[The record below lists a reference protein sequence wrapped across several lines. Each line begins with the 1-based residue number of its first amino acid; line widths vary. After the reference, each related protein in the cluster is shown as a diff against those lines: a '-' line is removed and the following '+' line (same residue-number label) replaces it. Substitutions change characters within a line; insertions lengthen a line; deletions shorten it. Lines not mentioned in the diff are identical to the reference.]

1 MTAYSPEVRD
11 DLTPPSG
18 TPDRRYQSASGAIC
32 CYRIDVVA
40 CSVEDLVRSA
50 GGWLFDRINEGWT
63 VNATM
68 TDARDV
74 RPLQIL
80 GLRTVFTDND
90 AGSITDVPHPLGA
103 ADALLASDARVRG
116 RIVEAFNRGEAE
128 VTLWGD
134 VLSDDLSRDV
144 KTVHHRLS
152 AAARIFKA
160 QALLAASLPHES
172 VTPTE
177 TLYIYAGS
185 SLSAGRDLPP
195 VGRKSSGLSS
205 TAD

>member
-1 MTAYSPEVRD
+1 MTAYSAEVRD
-11 DLTPPSG
+11 DLTPPSA
-18 TPDRRYQSASGAIC
+18 TPDRRYQIASGAIG

-50 GGWLFDRINEGWT
+50 GGWLFDQINEGWT

-80 GLRTVFTDND
+80 GLRTISTDTG

-116 RIVEAFNRGEAE
+116 RIVGAFNSGEAE
-128 VTLWGD
+128 VTLWGG
-134 VLSDDLSRDV
+134 VLSDDLSRGV
-144 KTVHHRLS
+144 RTVHHRLS

-177 TLYIYAGS
+177 ALYIFAGS
-185 SLSAGRDLPP
+185 SLSEERGLPP
-195 VGRKSSGLSS
+195 VERLIKHF
-205 TAD
+205 